1 MKKKSKRLIALLLSF
16 LMIISMIPATGL
28 TVEAAAKPKL
38 AKKSVSI
45 VIGGTSKIKVK
56 NVPKRA
62 KITYRSAKKNIATVS
77 KQGKVKGIKSGTAKI
92 IVSVKKNSKTTKLTY
107 KVTVKKPKLSKSK
120 LSLKSGNTVRL
131 SVKNKPKKAKYI
143 WQTSNPK
150 VATVNKKG
158 KVVAKAKGTATI
170 RLKVKTTKKTYSLS
184 CKVTVKSTS
193 DNPNDVRQTYTV
205 TFNSN
210 GGSAVAS
217 QTVEKNAWATQP
229 TDPIRS
235 GYTFNGWYTATN
247 GGQKFDF
254 DTVITQDTTL
264 YAHWS
269 SNSSSGGGGNN
280 SGGSSSSSASN
291 VVHYTV
297 TFYMND
303 GTNAIHQQVSV
314 VADEMVTKPTAPTR
328 DGYIF
333 EGWYEDAACMEA
345 FDFDLLVME
354 DIALYAG
361 WNQPG
366 PYSVTFD
373 SAGGNAV
380 PTQTVAKDQI
390 AVKPENP
397 EKDGYVFLG
406 WLDENDTYFE
416 FDEAFNRNITLTAD
430 WITESKNEQTLDDIL
445 GINVQEKAE
454 QPLDGNL
461 GHNGITDVGVTGNL
475 SDTGKI
481 VTAQI
486 KSGPL
491 TSIPGYLT
499 AVNINALGGTVND
512 AVIEFRY
519 DLAQLAADGINP
531 SDLAIVWYD
540 EANDIVT
547 LLDSK
552 VDTTNNIVYV
562 ETNHFSEYAVV
573 NLAEWTAAQTTQL
586 PTIRTDEVPY
596 YSIVMAMDCSGS
608 MYGDK
613 MRKSIEA
620 AQNMIDVLADE
631 DRVTLLA
638 FESSTRTIFDQE
650 QLVSVDDDGNDID
663 NRDLI
668 KSQIGSL
675 HASGG
680 TEIERV
686 LQSALTSKSD
696 DTQYQSFVILLS
708 DGQSSVSNSV
718 LASLK
723 ANGQRVITVG
733 IGYDVDQSLM
743 QRIADETDGTYIFC
757 ENAGDLAT
765 AFKAL
770 QDAYI
775 GSTEDTDGDGLPDLV
790 ETTGMRDQY
799 GEIYTTDPNNA
810 DTDGDG
816 ISDGEEMGLYHPLA
830 QHPYFQRVSR
840 PDLYTVKSDEAYL
853 LMPEDVMY
861 AVDTDDH
868 KVKLEVYVSDSGYRM
883 VPDILTPPEP
893 DGIPKE
899 YIYSPPKNLKVEL
912 SGLPDGVV
920 IDSLQTVDEGIIP
933 GTRTKS
939 YKTTAILSY
948 TKTVT
953 LENVIWTV
961 TADNCSEWSGY
972 AENGIYAKYVQ
983 KTQSVPA
990 TKVKPKQE
998 ISQAEQAQLDLA
1010 QAALDI
1016 YKKLFAKADVKTDE
1030 PENNVNAAREKIKN
1044 VIHVSGYWYKEDA
1057 NPPDSLYDAFAMAIL
1072 NALDGSALEKFETN
1086 QNKLANQI
1094 FKQIKNGSY
1103 NDTTTETINGIQYN
1117 VKYDVHALYGTGYG
1131 NQTVTWHTSGKSH
1144 QVILTWEN
1152 VSSKD
1157 GCKALA
1163 DFCAALAQLNKDL
1176 WTDFMSYYVVDA
1188 FKLIDITTVTKKD
1201 VDKVFEGTEKVI
1213 KALCNKDDADALIKE
1228 MGEKTEEKLK
1238 SGLTNKFKSFIKD
1251 NIPQGDKIVKAA
1263 ERYKT
1268 AKEKYEEFQKFISS
1282 SDEEKA
1288 AKAFSKFRDAYK
1300 KLETEID
1307 SI

>member
-1 MKKKSKRLIALLLSF
+1 MKKKRKRLVALLLSL
-16 LMIISMIPATGL
+16 LMVISLLPTTGL

-38 AKKSVSI
+38 VKKSASI

-56 NVPKRA
+56 NAPKGS
-62 KITYRSAKKNIATVS
+62 KITYKSAKKNIVFVS
-77 KQGKVKGIKSGTAKI
+77 KKGKVKGLKSGTSKI
-92 IVSVKKNSKTTKLTY
+92 IVSVKKNSKITKLTY
-107 KVTVKKPKLSKSK
+107 KVAVKKPKLSKTK
-120 LSLKSGNTVRL
+120 LSLKLGNSAKL
-131 SVKNKPKKAKYI
+131 SIKNKPKKAKYT
-143 WQTSNPK
+143 WQSSNSK
-150 VATVNKKG
+150 VATVNKNG
-158 KVVAKAKGTATI
+158 KVVAKAKGTANI
-170 RLKVKTTKKTYSLS
+170 KVKVKTTRKTYSLS
-184 CKVTVKSTS
+184 CKVMVKSTS
-193 DNPNDVRQTYTV
+193 NGSNDVKQ
-205 TFNSN
+205 N
-210 GGSAVAS
+210 
-217 QTVEKNAWATQP
+217 
-229 TDPIRS
+229 
-235 GYTFNGWYTATN
+235 
-247 GGQKFDF
+247 
-254 DTVITQDTTL
+254 
-264 YAHWS
+264 
-269 SNSSSGGGGNN
+269 
-280 SGGSSSSSASN
+280 
-291 VVHYTV
+291 YTV

-303 GTNAIHQQVSV
+303 GTSAVYQRVSV
-314 VADEMVTKPTAPTR
+314 VADEMVTEPIAPTR
-328 DGYIF
+328 DRYIF
-333 EGWYEDAACMEA
+333 EGWYEDAACTEIY
-345 FDFDLLVME
+345 DFDLLVMQ
-354 DIALYAG
+354 DIALYAC

-373 SAGGNAV
+373 SAGGSAV
-380 PTQTVAKDQI
+380 STQVVTKNQI
-390 AVKPENP
+390 AVKPEDP

-406 WLDENDTYFE
+406 WLDETDAYFE
-416 FDEAFNRNITLTAD
+416 FDEVINRNIALTAD
-430 WITESKNEQTLDDIL
+430 WITESKNGQTLDDIL
-445 GINVQEKAE
+445 DVNVQEKAR
-454 QPLDGNL
+454 QSLDGKL
-461 GHNGITDVGVTGNL
+461 GHNGITGVEVSGNL
-475 SDTGKI
+475 NDTGKI
-481 VTAQI
+481 VTEQI

-499 AVNINALGGTVND
+499 AVNINTLGGTVSD
-512 AVIEFRY
+512 AVIGFRY
-519 DLAQLAADGINP
+519 DLSQLAADGINP

-540 EANDIVT
+540 EENDIVT

-552 VDTTNNIVYV
+552 VDTTNNLVYV
-562 ETNHFSEYAVV
+562 MTKHFSEYAVV
-573 NLAEWTAAQTTQL
+573 NVTEWMAAQTTQL

-608 MYGDK
+608 MNGNK

-620 AQNMIDVLADE
+620 AQNMIDVLADK

-650 QLVSVDDDGNDID
+650 QIVSVDENGNDVD
-663 NRDLI
+663 NRDSI

-675 HASGG
+675 RASGG

-686 LQSALTSKSD
+686 LQRALESKSN
-696 DTQYQSFVILLS
+696 DTRYQSFVILIS

-723 ANGQRVITVG
+723 ANGQRVIAVG

-743 QRIADETDGTYIFC
+743 QRIADDTNGTYIFC
-757 ENAGDLAT
+757 ENAGDLAI

-775 GSTEDTDGDGLPDLV
+775 GSAEDSDGDGLPDLV

-799 GEIYTTDPNNA
+799 GEIYTTDPNKA

-816 ISDGEEMGLYHPLA
+816 ISDGEEMGQYHPLV

-840 PDLYTVKSDEAYL
+840 PDLYTVKSNEAYL
-853 LMPEDVMY
+853 LMPEDMMY

-868 KVKLEVYVSDSGYRM
+868 KVKLEVYVSDGGYRM
-883 VPDILTPPEP
+883 VPDLLMPPEP
-893 DGIPKE
+893 DGVPKE
-899 YIYSPPKNLKVEL
+899 YIYSRPRNLKVVL
-912 SGLPDGVV
+912 SGLPDGVAL
-920 IDSLQTVDEGIIP
+920 DSLQTVDEGLIP
-933 GTRTKS
+933 GTLTKS
-939 YKTTAILSY
+939 YKITALLSY
-948 TKTVT
+948 NKTVT

-972 AENGIYAKYVQ
+972 AANGIYAKYVQ
-983 KTQSVPA
+983 KTQSVSA
-990 TKVKPKQE
+990 TKIKPKQE
-998 ISQAEQAQLDLA
+998 VSQAERAQLDLA

-1016 YKKLFAKADVKTDE
+1016 YKKLYAKASAKAGE
-1030 PENNVNAAREKIKN
+1030 PGNNVDEARKKIKN

-1057 NPPDSLYDAFAMAIL
+1057 NPPDSLYDAFASAIL

-1094 FKQIKNGSY
+1094 YKQIKNGSFHK
-1103 NDTTTETINGIQYN
+1103 TTTETINGIQYT
-1117 VKYDVHALYGTGYG
+1117 VKYDVKALYGTGYG
-1131 NQTVTWHTSGKSH
+1131 SQMVTWHTRGKSH

-1176 WTDFMSYYVVDA
+1176 WTDFMSYYVSDA
-1188 FKLIDITTVTKKD
+1188 FKLMGITTVTKKD
-1201 VDKVFEGTEKVI
+1201 VDKVFAGAEKVI
-1213 KALCNKDDADALIKE
+1213 KALCNKDDADILIKE

-1238 SGLTNKFKSFIKD
+1238 SGLTNKFKSFIKN

-1263 ERYKT
+1263 EQYKK

-1288 AKAFSKFRDAYK
+1288 VKVFSEFQDAYK
-1300 KLETEID
+1300 KLEIEID